1 MDVIEVDERDS
12 TWEDPRPRFRVY
24 VQRPDGD
31 VFATETTDLLEA
43 DVLQAVDWA
52 QRRAAEHEGALWS
65 IALVSDDRRGLRG
78 LTWLVGS
85 DANDPPEDDLDVDRR
100 ARMRAR
106 RADPVV
112 MPTRDRA
119 PADD

>member
-24 VQRPDGD
+24 VQRPEGE
-31 VFATETTDLLEA
+31 VFATDTTELLEA

-65 IALVSDDRRGLRG
+65 LALVSDDRRGLRG

-85 DANDPPEDDLDVDRR
+85 DANDPPEDGLDVDRR

-106 RADPVV
+106 RSDPVV
-112 MPTRDRA
+112 VPPRDRA